1 MKFGVIGGV
10 QPEDQ
15 RSTQATLARLA
26 RAESQGFEAAW
37 IAANDAGGGAAGRSL
52 FAAVTLAERTERVRI
67 GLWGVLDPAL
77 HPLRLAEDLAVLD
90 IVSGGRLDWA
100 PTGSGLEEPLE
111 VVALAWQGEAFAHE
125 GERFQFPEL
134 VCLPVPEQKPHP
146 MVWLP
151 ADGTRR
157 PDPWDPDRCGRLIGP
172 PIPDSGGLADGEGPR
187 ALVYPLEVAAA
198 QRRAALADSLAELAA
213 LHDPE
218 TILIW
223 PGAGRVSEAEAL
235 AVQDAFAEA
244 CLGGPR

>member
-1 MKFGVIGGV
+1 MGQV

-15 RSTQATLARLA
+15 RNTEATLARLA

-37 IAANDAGGGAAGRSL
+37 LAANDSGGGEAGRSL
-52 FAAVTLAERTERVRI
+52 FAAAALAERTERIRI
-67 GLWGVLDPAL
+67 GVWSVLDPSL

-100 PTGSGLEEPLE
+100 PTGVGLEESLE
-111 VVALAWQGEAFAHE
+111 VVALAWQGEAFSHA
-125 GERFQFPEL
+125 GERFEFPEL

-151 ADGTRR
+151 GDGPGR
-157 PDPWDPDRCGRLIGP
+157 PDEWDPHRCGRLIGP
-172 PIPDSGGLADGEGPR
+172 PIPDSGSHEDGEGPR

-198 QRRAALADSLAELAA
+198 QRRAALAESVAELVA
-213 LHDPE
+213 LHRPE

-223 PGAGRVSEAEAL
+223 PGGGRVSEAEAL
-235 AVQDAFAEA
+235 VVQDAFAEA
-244 CLGGPR
+244 CLGGLR

>member
-1 MKFGVIGGV
+1 MKFGVIGRV

-52 FAAVTLAERTERVRI
+52 FAAATLAERTERVRI

-100 PTGSGLEEPLE
+100 PTGPGLAEPLE
-111 VVALAWQGEAFAHE
+111 IVAMAWQGEAFAHA

-151 ADGTRR
+151 ADETFE
-157 PDPWDPDRCGRLIGP
+157 PDEWDSSRCGRLIST
-172 PIPDSGGLADGEGPR
+172 PIADSGGLPPGEGPR
-187 ALVYPLEVAAA
+187 AVVHRLEVPAG
-198 QRRAALADSLAELAA
+198 QRRERLAESMAELEAR
-213 LHDPE
+213 HDPE
-218 TILIW
+218 MVLIW
-223 PGAGRVSEAEAL
+223 PGGGHLSEAEA
-235 AVQDAFAEA
+235 AVLQDGFAEA
-244 CLGGPR
+244 CLGSPS